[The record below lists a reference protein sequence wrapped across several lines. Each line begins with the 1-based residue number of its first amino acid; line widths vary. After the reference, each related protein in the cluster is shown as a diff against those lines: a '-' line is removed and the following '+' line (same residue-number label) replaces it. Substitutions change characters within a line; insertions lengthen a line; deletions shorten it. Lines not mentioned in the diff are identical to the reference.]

1 MATIAAP
8 ARPATTL
15 AQLAARLSLAGAG
28 VFLVLLAALHLIKPE
43 FAPSWRMVS
52 EYAIGRHGWVQRLA
66 FLTLALS
73 CVGLFVAI
81 RPDVRTVGGRTGLA
95 CLLAMAAGLTIAAIF
110 PTDPITASRDELTTH
125 GKLHALGSLIGI
137 PSTPLAALLISLGL
151 VRDRSW
157 SGARRPLFWAAGLVW
172 AALLVCARAM
182 AVLLPRSGGQFGPD
196 VPIGWLNRLFLVAQ
210 CAWQMTVAWH
220 AIQVRRHGS

>member
-1 MATIAAP
+1 
-8 ARPATTL
+8 
-15 AQLAARLSLAGAG
+15 
-28 VFLVLLAALHLIKPE
+28 
-43 FAPSWRMVS
+43 MVS
-52 EYAIGRHGWVQRLA
+52 EYALGRHGWVQRLA
-66 FLTLALS
+66 FLALALS
-73 CVGLFVAI
+73 CVGLVVAI